1 MILTGVNYII
11 LHICMMKKAKT
22 DTKSSEE
29 SSSSSDSDSD
39 SDSLVKAV
47 KRKRGTVIDFEALN
61 RHGYRGGL
69 SVLKVPPPKVVEEQN
84 WSWST
89 GRESGANQETDE
101 SYEERQR
108 TKAALTEGEKLM
120 NAKTRSEREMDR
132 EREREKEMERK
143 NLSFSQ
149 KEKRKR
155 DLGQASRGKNY
166 VEEEKRLLRES
177 GVYSGFD
184 S

>member
-1 MILTGVNYII
+1 
-11 LHICMMKKAKT
+11 MKKARLIS
-22 DTKSSEE
+22 KSNDVVAS

-39 SDSLVKAV
+39 SEVKGV
-47 KRKRGTVIDFEALN
+47 KRKGGAVIDFEALN

-69 SVLKVPPPKVVEEQN
+69 SVLRVPPPKVEQEPN

-89 GRESGANQETDE
+89 GKDSGTDKETDE
-101 SYEERQR
+101 SFEERQR
-108 TKAALTEGEKLM
+108 TRAALTEGEKLM
-120 NAKTRSEREMDR
+120 NVKTRSEREM
-132 EREREKEMERK
+132 ERERDWEKEKEKK

-155 DLGQASRGKNY
+155 DLGQASRGKSY